1 MPRRIPDYPD
11 AFAGWNLISSM
22 GSLISV
28 GASLVFLYIVYDLFT
43 NDSQNTNNIISNNY
57 DYSNSDINTSYTNKN
72 TWATLPYFVSGEV
85 FNLNAPSANTIE
97 YAVISPVPTHVFNNN
112 PILPESTK
120 H

>member
-43 NDSQNTNNIISNNY
+43 NDIQNTNNIISNNY
-57 DYSNSDINTSYTNKN
+57 AYSYADINNSYNNKN
-72 TWATLPYFVSGEV
+72 TCATLPYFVSGEV

-112 PILPESTK
+112 PVLPESTN